1 MRNPYEYEPEDEPR
15 VCATCARYFES
26 DQLCNISSD
35 MVKAIKERFCIMLAD
50 AEVAIDPKKITD
62 CEGWVSAELHD
73 RYALYRD
80 KLEKRRHRDF
90 WICSSCAEY
99 YTAETL
105 VTACENAARSFLAK
119 ANYLKIMARRA
130 AA

>member
-26 DQLCNISSD
+26 DQLD
-35 MVKAIKERFCIMLAD
+35 MVKAINERFGIMLAD

-80 KLEKRRHRDF
+80 KLEKRR
-90 WICSSCAEY
+90 
-99 YTAETL
+99 
-105 VTACENAARSFLAK
+105 NAA
-119 ANYLKIMARRA
+119 
-130 AA
+130 